1 MNDDGMHKDG
11 LHKDGMYQD
20 GLPPLRDVIRTFGL
34 DAKKSLGQNFL
45 TDLNLTG
52 KIARSAGDLSNSI
65 VYEVGPGPGAL
76 TRALLMNGA
85 PRVVA
90 VEMDPRCIEA
100 QKQIQAAYPGKL
112 DVFEGDALK
121 MDEMSLIGDTEGR
134 DVRIIANLPYNVGTA
149 LLVKWLTLEKWKP
162 WYQSLTL
169 MFQKEVGQRI
179 VAEPRSKAY
188 GRLSVLS
195 QYRADPHIS
204 FDVPARAFTPAP
216 KVTSCIVNIIPRE
229 EKADYPKQKTLERVV
244 SAAFNQ
250 RRKML
255 RSSLKALGQDPLPPL
270 KAANI
275 VETARAE
282 ELSVE
287 DFCRLAKE
295 YERP

>member
-1 MNDDGMHKDG
+1 
-11 LHKDGMYQD
+11 MYED
-20 GLPPLRDVIRTFGL
+20 GLPPLRDVISSFGL

-52 KIARSAGDLSNSI
+52 KIARSAGDLTNSI

-85 PRVVA
+85 HRVVA

-100 QKQIQAAYPGKL
+100 QKQIQQAYPGRL
-112 DVFEGDALK
+112 EVHEGDALK
-121 MDEMSLIGDTEGR
+121 MDEMELIGDTQGR

-149 LLVKWLTLEKWKP
+149 LLVKWLTQEKWLP
-162 WYQSLTL
+162 WYKSMTL
-169 MFQKEVGQRI
+169 MFQKEVGMRI
-179 VAEPRSKAY
+179 VADKRTKPY
-188 GRLSVLS
+188 GRLSVLG

-216 KVTSCIVNIIPRE
+216 KVTSCIVNIVPRSE
-229 EKADYPKQKTLERVV
+229 TTDSPKQRVLERVV
-244 SAAFNQ
+244 SAGFNQ

-255 RSSLKALGQDPLPPL
+255 RSSLKALGIDPLPPL

-275 VETARAE
+275 KETARAE
-282 ELSVE
+282 ELSIE

-295 YERP
+295 YEGK